1 MAVCLSLCVSLTAG
15 CTRRP
20 MAAGTDSPRTACDPE
35 LEKKKK
41 KHRYIKQLQ
50 ERRNHY
56 KETLNTSSSTTNKSP
71 QMGKN
76 GVPAWFFFPWKIWR
90 MKSDSR
96 TSAVSNKLHKKCW
109 MCQEM
114 IQIKT
119 SINCK
124 LRLNKYS
131 KKLHLLAIISWLR
144 FYRVKE
150 QLQRYATS
158 MKKHKVCKDRETSN
172 RSQRNVNI
180 YKETHC
186 NCEGTTAT
194 RWNTKDLEVQ
204 HDFCGTFHG
213 HSRSMP
219 TESTVNC
226 TQESWFCFKGHT
238 NTD

>member
-20 MAAGTDSPRTACDPE
+20 MAAGTDSPRTACDAE

-41 KHRYIKQLQ
+41 MHRYIKQLQ

-96 TSAVSNKLHKKCW
+96 TSAVSNKLHKTCW

-131 KKLHLLAIISWLR
+131 S
-144 FYRVKE
+144 FKE
-150 QLQRYATS
+150 ITSSGNYFMAQVLQGKRTTTKICNKYE
-158 MKKHKVCKDRETSN
+158 ETQS
-172 RSQRNVNI
+172 
-180 YKETHC
+180 
-186 NCEGTTAT
+186 
-194 RWNTKDLEVQ
+194 L
-204 HDFCGTFHG
+204 
-213 HSRSMP
+213 
-219 TESTVNC
+219 
-226 TQESWFCFKGHT
+226 
-238 NTD
+238 